1 MKTETLIEI
10 LARQAGPAPDFP
22 VARRLAAAGGLGLL
36 ASSVLALA
44 LIGPLPAAVF
54 YTAAPWV
61 KLGFAVL
68 LLIGASALAARL
80 SRPVSSTAIPRA
92 AVISVFLL
100 MLLAGAVTLITTPE
114 GERWSALLGHTWW
127 ICPWMLMMLS
137 LPALTAILWSMRS
150 LAPTRLKQAG
160 FAAGLVAGVVG
171 AMGYSLACPE
181 TSVAFVAVWYSIGIV
196 LTGWVGQWL
205 GPKVLRW

>member
-1 MKTETLIEI
+1 MKTDTLIEM

-22 VARRLAAAGGLGLL
+22 VGRHLAAAASLGLL

-54 YTAAPWV
+54 YTAAPWI
-61 KLGFAVL
+61 KLVYAVL
-68 LLIGASALAARL
+68 LLVGTSALAARL
-80 SRPVSSTAIPRA
+80 SRPVSSTVMARA
-92 AVISVFLL
+92 AVTSVFLL

-114 GERWSALLGHTWW
+114 GGRWSALLGQTWW

-137 LPALTAILWSMRS
+137 LPALTAILWAMRS

-160 FAAGLVAGVVG
+160 FAAGLVAGVLG

-181 TSVAFVAVWYSIGIV
+181 TSVAFVAIWYSMGIA

-205 GPKVLRW
+205 GPEVLRW

>member
-1 MKTETLIEI
+1 M

-22 VARRLAAAGGLGLL
+22 VGRHLAAAASLGLL

-54 YTAAPWV
+54 YTAAPWI
-61 KLGFAVL
+61 KLVYAVL
-68 LLIGASALAARL
+68 LLVGTSALAARL
-80 SRPVSSTAIPRA
+80 SRPVSSTVMARA
-92 AVISVFLL
+92 AVTSVFLL

-114 GERWSALLGHTWW
+114 GGRWSALLGQTWW

-137 LPALTAILWSMRS
+137 LPALTAILWAMRS

-160 FAAGLVAGVVG
+160 FAAGLVAGVLG

-181 TSVAFVAVWYSIGIV
+181 TSVAFVAIWYSMGIA

-205 GPKVLRW
+205 GPEVLRW

>member
-1 MKTETLIEI
+1 MKTETLIEM

-22 VARRLAAAGGLGLL
+22 VARRLAAAAGLGLL

-61 KLGFAVL
+61 KLVFAVL

-92 AVISVFLL
+92 AVTSVFLL

-114 GERWSALLGHTWW
+114 GERWSALLGDTWW

-181 TSVAFVAVWYSIGIV
+181 TSVAFVAVWYSLGIV

-205 GPKVLRW
+205 GPRVLRW

>member
-1 MKTETLIEI
+1 VKTDTLIEM

-22 VARRLAAAGGLGLL
+22 VGRHLAAAASLGLL

-54 YTAAPWV
+54 YTAAPWI
-61 KLGFAVL
+61 KLVYAVL
-68 LLIGASALAARL
+68 LLVGTSALAARL
-80 SRPVSSTAIPRA
+80 SRPVSSTVMARA
-92 AVISVFLL
+92 AVTSVFLL

-114 GERWSALLGHTWW
+114 GGRWSALLGQTWW

-137 LPALTAILWSMRS
+137 LPALTAILWAMRS

-160 FAAGLVAGVVG
+160 FAAGLVAGVLG

-181 TSVAFVAVWYSIGIV
+181 TSVAFVAIWYSMGIA
-196 LTGWVGQWL
+196 LTGWVGQWI

>member
-1 MKTETLIEI
+1 MKTDTLIEM

-22 VARRLAAAGGLGLL
+22 VRRRLAAAAALGLL
-36 ASSVLALA
+36 ASTVLALA

-54 YTAAPWV
+54 YTAVPWIKFV
-61 KLGFAVL
+61 YAVL
-68 LLIGASALAARL
+68 LLAGASALAARL
-80 SRPVSSTAIPRA
+80 SRPVSSTITARA
-92 AVISVFLL
+92 AVIGVFLL
-100 MLLAGAVTLITTPE
+100 MLLAGAVTLIATPE
-114 GERWSALLGHTWW
+114 GERWSALLGQTWW

-137 LPALTAILWSMRS
+137 LPALSAILWAMRS
-150 LAPTRLKQAG
+150 LAPTRLQQAG

-181 TSVAFVAVWYSIGIV
+181 TSVAFVAVWYSLGIA

-205 GPKVLRW
+205 GPKVMRW

>member
-1 MKTETLIEI
+1 M

-22 VARRLAAAGGLGLL
+22 VGRHLAAAASLGLL

-54 YTAAPWV
+54 YTAAPWI
-61 KLGFAVL
+61 KLVYAVL
-68 LLIGASALAARL
+68 LLVGTSALAARL
-80 SRPVSSTAIPRA
+80 SRPVSSTVMARA
-92 AVISVFLL
+92 AVTSVFLL

-114 GERWSALLGHTWW
+114 GGRWSALLGQTWW

-137 LPALTAILWSMRS
+137 LPALTAILWAMRS

-160 FAAGLVAGVVG
+160 FAAGLVAGVLG

-181 TSVAFVAVWYSIGIV
+181 TSVAFVAIWYSMGIA

>member
-1 MKTETLIEI
+1 MKTGTLIEM

-22 VARRLAAAGGLGLL
+22 VGRHFAAAASLGLL

-54 YTAAPWV
+54 YTAAPWI
-61 KLGFAVL
+61 KLVYAVL
-68 LLIGASALAARL
+68 LLVGTSALAARL
-80 SRPVSSTAIPRA
+80 SRPVSSTVMARA

-114 GERWSALLGHTWW
+114 GERWTALLGQTWW

-137 LPALTAILWSMRS
+137 LPALTAILWAMRS

-160 FAAGLVAGVVG
+160 FAAGLVAGVLG

-181 TSVAFVAVWYSIGIV
+181 TSVAFVAIWYSLGIA

>member
-1 MKTETLIEI
+1 MKTDALIEV

-22 VARRLAAAGGLGLL
+22 VGRHLAAAAALGLL

-54 YTAAPWV
+54 YTAAPWI
-61 KLGFAVL
+61 KLFYAIL
-68 LLIGASALAARL
+68 LLVGTSALAARL
-80 SRPVSSTAIPRA
+80 SRPASSTVMARA
-92 AVISVFLL
+92 AVTSVFLL

-114 GERWSALLGHTWW
+114 GERWSALLGQTWW
-127 ICPWMLMMLS
+127 VCPWMLMMLS
-137 LPALTAILWSMRS
+137 LPALTAILWAMRS

-181 TSVAFVAVWYSIGIV
+181 TSVAFVAVWYSLGIAM
-196 LTGWVGQWL
+196 TGWVGQWL

>member
-1 MKTETLIEI
+1 MKTDILIEM

-22 VARRLAAAGGLGLL
+22 VGRRLAAAGALGLL
-36 ASSVLALA
+36 ASCVLALA
-44 LIGPLPAAVF
+44 LIGPLPVTIF
-54 YTAAPWV
+54 YTAVPWI
-61 KLGFAVL
+61 KLCYAVL
-68 LLIGASALAARL
+68 LLVGASVLAARL
-80 SRPVSSTAIPRA
+80 SRPVSSTVTAFT
-92 AVISVFLL
+92 AVTTIFLV
-100 MLLAGAVTLITTPE
+100 MLLAGFVNLITTPE
-114 GERWSALLGHTWW
+114 GERWSALLGQTWW

-137 LPALTAILWSMRS
+137 LPALSAILWAMRS

-160 FAAGLVAGVVG
+160 FAAGLVAGVLG

-181 TSVAFVAVWYSIGIV
+181 TSIAFVAIWYSLGIA

>member
-1 MKTETLIEI
+1 VKTGTLIEM

-22 VARRLAAAGGLGLL
+22 VGRHLAAAASLGLL

-54 YTAAPWV
+54 YTAAPWI
-61 KLGFAVL
+61 KLVYAVL
-68 LLIGASALAARL
+68 LLVGTSALAARL
-80 SRPVSSTAIPRA
+80 SRPVSSTVMARA

-114 GERWSALLGHTWW
+114 GERWTALLGQTWW

-137 LPALTAILWSMRS
+137 LPALTAILWAMRS

-160 FAAGLVAGVVG
+160 FAAGLVAGVLG

-181 TSVAFVAVWYSIGIV
+181 TSVAFVAIWYSLGIA

>member
-114 GERWSALLGHTWW
+114 GERWSALLGDTWW

-181 TSVAFVAVWYSIGIV
+181 TSVAFVAVWYSLGIV
-196 LTGWVGQWL
+196 LSGWVGQWL
-205 GPKVLRW
+205 GPRVLRW

>member
-1 MKTETLIEI
+1 VKTDTLIEM

-22 VARRLAAAGGLGLL
+22 VGRHLAAAASLGLL

-54 YTAAPWV
+54 YTAAPWI
-61 KLGFAVL
+61 KLVYAVL
-68 LLIGASALAARL
+68 LLVGTSALAARL
-80 SRPVSSTAIPRA
+80 SRPVSSTVMARA
-92 AVISVFLL
+92 AVTSVFLL

-114 GERWSALLGHTWW
+114 GGRWSALLGQTWW

-137 LPALTAILWSMRS
+137 LPALTAILWAMRS
-150 LAPTRLKQAG
+150 FAPTRLKQAG
-160 FAAGLVAGVVG
+160 FAAGLVAGVLG

-181 TSVAFVAVWYSIGIV
+181 TSVAFVAIWYSMGIA

>member
-1 MKTETLIEI
+1 
-10 LARQAGPAPDFP
+10 
-22 VARRLAAAGGLGLL
+22 
-36 ASSVLALA
+36 
-44 LIGPLPAAVF
+44 
-54 YTAAPWV
+54 
-61 KLGFAVL
+61 
-68 LLIGASALAARL
+68 
-80 SRPVSSTAIPRA
+80 
-92 AVISVFLL
+92 

-114 GERWSALLGHTWW
+114 GERWTALLGQTWW

-137 LPALTAILWSMRS
+137 LPALTAILWAMRS

-160 FAAGLVAGVVG
+160 FAAGLVAGVLG

-181 TSVAFVAVWYSIGIV
+181 TSVAIVAIWYSLGIA

>member
-1 MKTETLIEI
+1 VKTETLIEI

>member
-1 MKTETLIEI
+1 MKTDTLIEM

-22 VARRLAAAGGLGLL
+22 VGRHLAAAASLGLL

-54 YTAAPWV
+54 YTAAPWI
-61 KLGFAVL
+61 KLIYAVL
-68 LLIGASALAARL
+68 LMVGTSALAARL
-80 SRPVSSTAIPRA
+80 SRPVSSTVMARA
-92 AVISVFLL
+92 AVTIVFLL

-114 GERWSALLGHTWW
+114 GERWSALLGQTWW
-127 ICPWMLMMLS
+127 ICPWMLTILS
-137 LPALTAILWSMRS
+137 LPALTAILWAMRS

-160 FAAGLVAGVVG
+160 FAAGLVAGVLG
-171 AMGYSLACPE
+171 SMGYSLACPE
-181 TSVAFVAVWYSIGIV
+181 TSVAFVAIWYSMGIA
-196 LTGWVGQWL
+196 LTGWVGQWI

>member
-1 MKTETLIEI
+1 VKTDTLIEM

-22 VARRLAAAGGLGLL
+22 VGRHLAAAASLGLL

-54 YTAAPWV
+54 YTAAPWI
-61 KLGFAVL
+61 KLVYAVL
-68 LLIGASALAARL
+68 LLVGTSALAARL
-80 SRPVSSTAIPRA
+80 SRPVSSTVMARA
-92 AVISVFLL
+92 AVTSVFLL

-114 GERWSALLGHTWW
+114 GGRWSALLGQTWW

-137 LPALTAILWSMRS
+137 LPALTAILWAMRS

-160 FAAGLVAGVVG
+160 FAAGLVAGVLG

-181 TSVAFVAVWYSIGIV
+181 TSVAFVAIWYSMGIA

-205 GPKVLRW
+205 GPEVLRW

>member
-1 MKTETLIEI
+1 MKTETLIEM

-61 KLGFAVL
+61 KLVFAVL
-68 LLIGASALAARL
+68 LLIGASALAERL

-160 FAAGLVAGVVG
+160 FAAGLVAGVLG

-181 TSVAFVAVWYSIGIV
+181 TSVAFVAVWYSLGIV
-196 LTGWVGQWL
+196 LTGCVGQWL

>member
-181 TSVAFVAVWYSIGIV
+181 TSVAFVAVWYSLGIV

-205 GPKVLRW
+205 GPRVLRW

>member
-1 MKTETLIEI
+1 VKTDTLIEI
-10 LARQAGPAPDFP
+10 LSRQAGSAPDFP
-22 VARRLAAAGGLGLL
+22 VGRRLAAAGALGLL
-36 ASSVLALA
+36 ASCVLALA
-44 LIGPLPAAVF
+44 LIGPLPVAVF
-54 YTAAPWV
+54 YTAAPWI
-61 KLGFAVL
+61 KLCYAVL
-68 LLIGASALAARL
+68 LLVGASFLAARL
-80 SRPVSSTAIPRA
+80 SRPVSSTVTARK
-92 AVISVFLL
+92 AVISVFLI

-114 GERWSALLGHTWW
+114 GERWSSLLGQAWW

-137 LPALTAILWSMRS
+137 LPALTAILWAMRS

-160 FAAGLVAGVVG
+160 FAAGLVAGALG

-181 TSVAFVAVWYSIGIV
+181 TSIAFVAIWYSLGIA